1 MTTSMEASPFPPT
14 YSTISLPG
22 TRTTPPPPSP
32 AKAPASAPAPPAPI
46 YTEEK
51 GERGST
57 DILKH
62 TVSEDDPASYI
73 RDPHKLVGYLI
84 PFPSPNTFDSHHTPT
99 RFLVY
104 TPPPPPLLKLAPGE
118 KESTTHKLQRKWQ
131 KELRMAKTKNAKLLS
146 VKGIR
151 GRVAKTTEWAANRVT
166 SADLEFVNRIP
177 IDKRPKAAKTNGK
190 SSPTPSDGSVDVEM
204 GEPTAEAGRIKLEE
218 MVLVYPPSLDMSE
231 LDLRREL
238 VESLGRTRTKAQ
250 RDAIVSTSLLP
261 FSFATDLVL
270 AHVGAPGGLTQFNGG
285 WAALSL
291 RGAKSARSIT
301 KRLALSANEQDVE
314 ESGEQDPTNPK
325 AELQNLKLVFH
336 SSPRVE
342 ILREYLAAKC
352 TDRNDKLF
360 NAAAGSS
367 EATDT
372 DVPMIGEN
380 EVLEAIGWQPSG
392 QTSME
397 ERNWEDEAWER
408 QQVEEDLEEV
418 MKKAAKT
425 WEEWVQLHAKHPKRA
440 SKQ

>member
-22 TRTTPPPPSP
+22 TRTTPLPPSP
-32 AKAPASAPAPPAPI
+32 AKAPASAPAPPDAPI

-118 KESTTHKLQRKWQ
+118 KESTTHKLQR
-131 KELRMAKTKNAKLLS
+131 N
-146 VKGIR
+146 
-151 GRVAKTTEWAANRVT
+151 
-166 SADLEFVNRIP
+166 
-177 IDKRPKAAKTNGK
+177 
-190 SSPTPSDGSVDVEM
+190 
-204 GEPTAEAGRIKLEE
+204 
-218 MVLVYPPSLDMSE
+218 
-231 LDLRREL
+231 